1 MEESKQLLIDSIFIN
16 NKSGGKSKEE
26 YIQRHFPDEYVKI
39 IKGKNEKVI
48 KWDQVRKIKD
58 ERYNL
63 GFSIYDEN
71 KHKTYVDF
79 RTSNYAHIKEVMVK
93 LHKENKHKAI

>member
-1 MEESKQLLIDSIFIN
+1 VQVWFYWFAFVFGINVPLL
-16 NKSGGKSKEE
+16 
-26 YIQRHFPDEYVKI
+26 YVKI

-48 KWDQVRKIKD
+48 KWDEVRKIKD

-71 KHKTYVDF
+71 NHKSYVDF
-79 RTSNYAHIKEVMVK
+79 RTSNYTLLKEVMIK
-93 LHKENKHKAI
+93 MHKDNKHKAN